1 MKYQRGMDNGGADKI
16 LSASLELVC
25 SISCTDADVVA
36 LRLNNIGSSA
46 LTGFELRAKVS
57 RDAPADA
64 LPVANWTT
72 DDGLVITRPASAS
85 PVTLASSGKTRLSV
99 NVSDSTDLEIWASG
113 AGARLA
119 VEAGIYSAGV

>member
-25 SISCTDADVVA
+25 SIGCTDADVVA
-36 LRLNNIGSSA
+36 LRLENIGSAA

-64 LPVANWTT
+64 LPVASWTT
-72 DDGLVITRPASAS
+72 DDGLVLTRPASVS
-85 PVTLASSGKTRLSV
+85 PVTLAAGAKTRLSV

-119 VEAGIYSAGV
+119 VEAGIYEVV

>member
-25 SISCTDADVVA
+25 SIGCTDADVVA
-36 LRLNNIGSSA
+36 LRLENIGSSA

-64 LPVANWTT
+64 HRRIDHLQQEQQQLRQQQEQPQEQGQLQEQQRLQEWR
-72 DDGLVITRPASAS
+72 LRPQW
-85 PVTLASSGKTRLSV
+85 P
-99 NVSDSTDLEIWASG
+99 
-113 AGARLA
+113 
-119 VEAGIYSAGV
+119 